1 MNNNNKLQE
10 KNSGSPLI
18 CLAEIT
24 SPYGLK
30 GAVKIKTFTE
40 FSSDISHY
48 KLLKDQNGAIFK
60 YRLLSMPSP
69 QSAIISVEG
78 VVTRNDAEKLRGTKL
93 YVSRDDLPQLED
105 EEEFYHADLIG
116 MTVVDKDGAS
126 IGSIYAVHNHGA
138 GDFFDIKVNAG
149 QIFSI
154 PFTKDA
160 IPIVNIKAKS
170 VTIDPAFLLDSKV

>member
-1 MNNNNKLQE
+1 MNNNNKFQE
-10 KNSGSPLI
+10 KDSGSSLI

-30 GAVKIKTFTE
+30 GAVKIKTFTVH
-40 FSSDISHY
+40 SSDISHY
-48 KLLKDQNGAIFK
+48 KLLKDQNGMVFK

-69 QSAIISVEG
+69 QSAIITVEG

-93 YVSRDDLPQLED
+93 YINRDDLPALED
-105 EEEFYHADLIG
+105 EEEFYYADLIG
-116 MTVVDKDGAS
+116 MVVIDKDGAS
-126 IGSIYAVHNHGA
+126 IGVVYAVHNHGA

-154 PFTKDA
+154 PFTKQA
-160 IPIVNIKAKS
+160 IPVVNIKEKS
-170 VTIDPAFLLDSKV
+170 VTIDPVFLLDSKV